1 MSAASSRCY
10 LGSNTKSTLAAG
22 VMLTALIMCW
32 REEEEHLIR
41 APTKEVADNS
51 YKPAAAM
58 VRNDEELSVLFHIQ
72 DHVRTITRRVNRNS
86 LKVVAADTDTVS
98 GKKSGKVLVDELW
111 LFGKKAGSPAML
123 LEALGGQISRD
134 EGWVIYLTTQ
144 SDEPPAGVF
153 WSRLSASAHN

>member
-1 MSAASSRCY
+1 MQLIREYGLLISKK
-10 LGSNTKSTLAAG
+10 NTKSTLAAG

-32 REEEEHLIR
+32 LEEEEHLIR

-98 GKKSGKVLVDELW
+98 GKKSGKVLLDDL
-111 LFGKKAGSPAML
+111 
-123 LEALGGQISRD
+123 
-134 EGWVIYLTTQ
+134 
-144 SDEPPAGVF
+144 
-153 WSRLSASAHN
+153 

>member
-1 MSAASSRCY
+1 MQLIREYGLLISKK
-10 LGSNTKSTLAAG
+10 NTKSTLAAG

-98 GKKSGKVLVDELW
+98 GKKSVKVLLDDLW
-111 LFGKKAGSPAML
+111 LFGKKEVLRRCCWRHWAAKSRAMK
-123 LEALGGQISRD
+123 GG
-134 EGWVIYLTTQ
+134 
-144 SDEPPAGVF
+144 
-153 WSRLSASAHN
+153 